1 MAFIADGTMDV
12 RLIVIGRGR
21 GRAKQ
26 DGEVE
31 WQSRKGLFSLTTI
44 ALC

>member
-12 RLIVIGRGR
+12 RLIVRGR